1 MSMPNTP
8 NTAALSDNATSPRRK
23 QWLVGLAGVVVLA
36 AAGST
41 AYYYLIG
48 RWNESTEDAYANG
61 NVVQI
66 APQTAGTIIA
76 IQADNNSFVK
86 AGQVLAELDTSDARV
101 SLEQAEAALAR
112 SVRQVRGLYANVGTQ
127 QAEVASRRAMV
138 ERAQADFERRQGLA
152 ATGAIPA
159 EELSHARE
167 ALSAAESALAASGQQ
182 LASSHAMV
190 DNTALLTHPDV
201 KANAAAVR
209 RAYLDLARNQ
219 ILAPVSGHVAQR
231 SVQVGQRVT
240 PGAPLMAVVPLN
252 QIWVDANF
260 KETQLRHMR
269 IGQDVTVHADLYG
282 NDVTYHG
289 KIEGLGVGTGS
300 AFSLLPAQNATGN
313 WIKIVQRVPVRIALD
328 AKELE
333 AHPLKVGLSMHAE
346 VDMHDQS
353 GPALAQA
360 VNTQPLFSTDIYARQ
375 LTDADALIARII
387 DDNAGARNVAAKDNA
402 GGAKDRIATAPAATN
417 KRRG

>member
-1 MSMPNTP
+1 
-8 NTAALSDNATSPRRK
+8 
-23 QWLVGLAGVVVLA
+23 
-36 AAGST
+36 
-41 AYYYLIG
+41 
-48 RWNESTEDAYANG
+48 
-61 NVVQI
+61 
-66 APQTAGTIIA
+66 
-76 IQADNNSFVK
+76 
-86 AGQVLAELDTSDARV
+86 
-101 SLEQAEAALAR
+101 
-112 SVRQVRGLYANVGTQ
+112 
-127 QAEVASRRAMV
+127 
-138 ERAQADFERRQGLA
+138 
-152 ATGAIPA
+152 
-159 EELSHARE
+159 
-167 ALSAAESALAASGQQ
+167 
-182 LASSHAMV
+182 MV

-402 GGAKDRIATAPAATN
+402 GGTKDRIATAPAATN